1 MEKVLFLACR
11 QIHLYLDQNKQKG
24 GGKAG
29 VSREQTSHYCQ
40 LLRNT
45 EKQPMSS
52 KHKKLEISPGNA
64 YTLKSFLHAKQI
76 QSEIKSSWQ
85 LGQALAEVADTAN
98 MCTTCRSPKL
108 SRQLPTSSSLI
119 ATQLFDGN
127 P

>member
-45 EKQPMSS
+45 EKQPMGS
-52 KHKKLEISPGNA
+52 KHKKLEISPGND
-64 YTLKSFLHAKQI
+64 YTLKSFPHAEQL

-85 LGQALAEVADTAN
+85 LGQALAEVADTAKGRHPKKN
-98 MCTTCRSPKL
+98 RFFLGNSPKQ
-108 SRQLPTSSSLI
+108 RTPPTHPYGLGL
-119 ATQLFDGN
+119 T
-127 P
+127 